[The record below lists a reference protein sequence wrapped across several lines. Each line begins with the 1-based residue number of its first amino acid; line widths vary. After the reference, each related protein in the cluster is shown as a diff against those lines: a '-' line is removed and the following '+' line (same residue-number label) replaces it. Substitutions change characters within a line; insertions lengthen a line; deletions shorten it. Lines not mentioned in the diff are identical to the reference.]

1 MLVSRKAPPQV
12 SPGKAVRCQLKGLS
26 KSEFLMI
33 AACRKIFF
41 ALLAAGATFL
51 CVSAYAQSG
60 GATLQGTVS
69 DSSGAVVPNAHIH
82 ILAELTGV
90 AHDVDSN
97 NTGFYSAPNLNA
109 GRYKLTVTAQG
120 FATKVEND
128 VVLTVGS
135 VHELDVPLS
144 ISSSDI
150 SVTVETSTNA
160 VNPVDTSVQGIVDG
174 KQTRDL
180 PLNSRDWTTLATLNS
195 RVSQVLTQFAG
206 AATATTRLSRGL
218 GCSVDYWRQPPAAE
232 QLSP

>member
-1 MLVSRKAPPQV
+1 
-12 SPGKAVRCQLKGLS
+12 
-26 KSEFLMI
+26 
-33 AACRKIFF
+33 
-41 ALLAAGATFL
+41 
-51 CVSAYAQSG
+51 
-60 GATLQGTVS
+60 VS

-90 AHDVDSN
+90 SREVDSN
-97 NTGFYSAPNLNA
+97 NAGFYSAPNLNA

-120 FATKVEND
+120 FATKVQND

-150 SVTVETSTNA
+150 TVTVETSTNA

-180 PLNSRDWTTLATLNS
+180 PLNGRDWTTLATLNS
-195 RVSQVLTQFAG
+195 GVSQVLTQFAG
-206 AATATTRLSRGL
+206 AATATTRLSCGL
-218 GCSVDYWRQPPAAE
+218 GAQLTIGGNRPQQNSYRLDGVNINDYANGGPGSVSGVTLGVP
-232 QLSP
+232 S